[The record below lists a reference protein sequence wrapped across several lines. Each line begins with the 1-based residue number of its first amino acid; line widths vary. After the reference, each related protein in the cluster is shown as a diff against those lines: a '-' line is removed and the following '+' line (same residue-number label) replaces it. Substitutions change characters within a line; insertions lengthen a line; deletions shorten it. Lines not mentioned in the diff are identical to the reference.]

1 MARFRFSFWLDCKKD
16 DELVVAETIDGLKR
30 QRNFSGVVRDGI
42 MIVNE
47 LRQGKVDLLLKLYPW
62 VADAIQPQIPVA
74 VNEVDLRSQIEDLK
88 QIILKQGAITAPP
101 NYSMLKQPASAPV
114 ATVTSA
120 SLADAS
126 TISDNFL
133 ACFQ

>member
-16 DELVVAETIDGLKR
+16 DELMVAETIDGLKR

-74 VNEVDLRSQIEDLK
+74 VNEVDLHSQIEDLK
-88 QIILKQGAITAPP
+88 QIILKQGTITSQPP
-101 NYSMLKQPASAPV
+101 TYPVVKQ
-114 ATVTSA
+114 
-120 SLADAS
+120 
-126 TISDNFL
+126 
-133 ACFQ
+133 